1 MRLSIS
7 PAIAV
12 EHHLALADLV
22 AVGFRGVNDAGVEV
36 HIRSRP
42 PRVSYVVRYEAAV
55 AGLSP
60 EIRATWL
67 ARHPGA
73 TTVPVARVFPRRAA
87 ADALAAEQ
95 GGSVERRIDDRLGE
109 RMSGYAYYEFPDR
122 ARVAKTT
129 EYLVTLRLPARL
141 EALAYP
147 ITLQYHRGE
156 AAMRTAPE
164 IELHH
169 WREEVVHLVAHEA
182 YHVKEFR
189 LGMRESEVAAE
200 RWALRTVERFRR
212 DHGVPATRVRVE
224 PRSPAVAER
233 GELPDG

>member
-7 PAIAV
+7 PSIAV
-12 EHHLALADLV
+12 GHHHALADLV
-22 AVGFRGVNDAGVEV
+22 AVGFRGVNDASVEV

-55 AGLSP
+55 AGLPP
-60 EIRATWL
+60 EIRAAWL

-95 GGSVERRIDDRLGE
+95 AVSVERHIDDRLGE
-109 RMSGYAYYEFPDR
+109 RMSGYAYYELPDR

-129 EYLVTLRLPARL
+129 KYLVTLRLPTRL

-147 ITLQYHRGE
+147 VTLQYHRGG
-156 AAMRTAPE
+156 AVMRTAPE
-164 IELHH
+164 IELHN

-182 YHVKEFR
+182 YHVKQFR
-189 LGMRESEVAAE
+189 LGMRKSEVAAE
-200 RWALRTVERFRR
+200 RWALRAVERLRR
-212 DHGVPATRVRVE
+212 DHGVQA
-224 PRSPAVAER
+224 PREQVDR
-233 GELPDG
+233 GDLPDA